1 MKNIISIEL
10 SLEIEFSFQK
20 CQLFERISFLLKVSP
35 GMKYILELS
44 VFINRIDIPLKFRPK
59 SNFPLECGL
68 YERIDF
74 LLNISPEMEFPFKN
88 CKFS

>member
-1 MKNIISIEL
+1 
-10 SLEIEFSFQK
+10 
-20 CQLFERISFLLKVSP
+20 
-35 GMKYILELS
+35 MKYILELS

-88 CKFS
+88 CKFSWENSFFTKFFFEIQFFF